1 MKATRIALAL
11 GAFVSV
17 AAGTAAAQTPL
28 TYSVN
33 GANLTLYGNVDY
45 YLNYQ
50 KAAPAAISR
59 RSRTAL
65 TCVPA

>member
-11 GAFVSV
+11 GALASMT
-17 AAGTAAAQTPL
+17 AGTATAQTPL
-28 TYSVN
+28 TFSYN

-50 KAAPAAISR
+50 KSSISAMKNLIK
-59 RSRTAL
+59 S
-65 TCVPA
+65 